1 MMTKTPDTPA
11 PCAVMGD
18 VHHSHPE
25 EPMEQLSRRAR
36 VAVPEL
42 VVTCECDQSP
52 RGPCSGSHQPDEES
66 ICSDSGLSGS
76 PASSLALR
84 KLSNSSSTGL
94 SPASSFEECE
104 EDLMGYSDYNQ
115 SSGEPLTV
123 RIRLN
128 IFHYICISTYFFDSH
143 WPSLLSQ

>member
-1 MMTKTPDTPA
+1 MTKTPDTPA
-11 PCAVMGD
+11 PCAGMGD
-18 VHHSHPE
+18 IHPSHPE
-25 EPMEQLSRRAR
+25 EPVEHLSRLAR

-42 VVTCECDQSP
+42 VVTCEPCATEC
-52 RGPCSGSHQPDEES
+52 GPCSGSPHPDEES

-84 KLSNSSSTGL
+84 KLSTSSSTGL

-123 RIRLN
+123 RIKTKT
-128 IFHYICISTYFFDSH
+128 IYFNMYLFDVTSRF
-143 WPSLLSQ
+143 

>member
-1 MMTKTPDTPA
+1 MTKTPDTPA
-11 PCAVMGD
+11 PCAGMGD
-18 VHHSHPE
+18 IHHHHSHPE
-25 EPMEQLSRRAR
+25 EPVEQLSRRAR

-42 VVTCECDQSP
+42 VVTCEPCDQSP
-52 RGPCSGSHQPDEES
+52 PGRCSGSYHPDEES

-104 EDLMGYSDYNQ
+104 EDLMGYGDYNQ

-123 RIRLN
+123 RTKTKAI
-128 IFHYICISTYFFDSH
+128 YFN
-143 WPSLLSQ
+143 LYLCY

>member
-1 MMTKTPDTPA
+1 MTKTPDIPA
-11 PCAVMGD
+11 PCTGMGD
-18 VHHSHPE
+18 IHPSHPE
-25 EPMEQLSRRAR
+25 EPVEHLSRLTR

-42 VVTCECDQSP
+42 VVTCEPCATEC
-52 RGPCSGSHQPDEES
+52 GPCSGSPHLDEES

-104 EDLMGYSDYNQ
+104 EDLMCYGEYTR

-123 RIRLN
+123 RIKTKI
-128 IFHYICISTYFFDSH
+128 IFFNMHLFYVTSRFFN
-143 WPSLLSQ
+143 PL